1 MKESAFLPTH
11 PEVTFSRT
19 ASVFDAPLGR
29 GPLFRLFSCGLVA
42 CALGAPAAGQS
53 AQTEPEAWARA
64 ESAGFTVFSSSGLA
78 SAAGVAAALEVFRA
92 TFARLVPGARTEPL
106 APVIVLAFD
115 RFESYEPYAPRYDGR
130 PIPVAGSF
138 IGTSRANYL
147 VLTLDDPDKAWTVA
161 FHELTH
167 LIVSQT
173 LARPP
178 TWFNEGI
185 AEYYST
191 LRPAGSTATI
201 ELGHLVPDHL
211 ARLRRDP
218 WIPLDE
224 LFAVSPDSPLYNEG
238 DRRSMFYAESWAVV
252 HYLLDDTARS
262 RRLFDYLSRTAN
274 GQASASAFRAAFEM
288 APGTLQES
296 VRRYVQQSEWPVKR
310 YEMPPAAAGRVHG
323 AVAIDSATWLAALA
337 GLHLT
342 LGRAGDAMALAQ
354 QSANSR
360 PSSGVGWALL
370 AASLTEQHLD
380 VESAPFV
387 QRAAAD
393 LPQDPFVLCLLGTSA
408 IAVAE
413 RAQDSEL
420 PRPAALHVAIRSL
433 EAAVRLSPGYAEA
446 WATLAHAALNVGT
459 EADLALRA
467 SRNARTLAPTRLHYR
482 LFEAQALMQRGEW
495 AAARRLMDELFE
507 LPLDPQL
514 ADKAA
519 EVLARIAA
527 LESAVAP
534 PAPRR

>member
-1 MKESAFLPTH
+1 M
-11 PEVTFSRT
+11 
-19 ASVFDAPLGR
+19 GR
-29 GPLFRLFSCGLVA
+29 SQSGRVAACGLLV
-42 CALGAPAAGQS
+42 CLLGALTGARPAQ
-53 AQTEPEAWARA
+53 AQPENWAKA
-64 ESAGFTVFSSSGLA
+64 ESGGFTVFSLNGPA
-78 SAAGVAAALEVFRA
+78 SAAGVAAALEAFRS
-92 TFARLVPGARTEPL
+92 TFAQLVPGARTEPL

-115 RFESYEPYAPRYDGR
+115 RFQSYEPYAPRYDGR

-138 IGTSRANYL
+138 IGSPRANYL
-147 VLTLDDPDKAWTVA
+147 VLTLEDPDKAWAVA

-185 AEYYST
+185 AEYYGT
-191 LRPAGSTATI
+191 LRAGGDSATI

-211 ARLRRDP
+211 TRLRRDP
-218 WIPLDE
+218 WIPIDE
-224 LFAVSPDSPLYNEG
+224 LLDVSADSSLYNEG

-274 GQASASAFRAAFEM
+274 GQSSASAFRAAFEM
-288 APGTLQES
+288 APGTLQEA
-296 VRRYVQQSEWPVKR
+296 VLRYVQQSNWPVKR
-310 YEMPPAAAGRVHG
+310 YEVPVAATGRVHG

-360 PSSGVGWALL
+360 PSSGLGWALL
-370 AASLTEQHLD
+370 AASLTDQHMD
-380 VESAPFV
+380 VESAPFIL
-387 QRAAAD
+387 RAAAE
-393 LPQDPFVLCLLGTSA
+393 LPQDPFALCLLGSSA

-413 RAQDSEL
+413 RAHDAEL
-420 PRPAALHVAIRSL
+420 SRAAALRIAIRSL
-433 EAAVRLSPGYAEA
+433 EAAVRLAPGYAEA
-446 WATLAHAALNVGT
+446 WATLAHAALNLGT
-459 EADLALRA
+459 EADLALKA
-467 SRNARTLAPTRLHYR
+467 SRNARTLAPGRLHYR

-495 AAARRLMDELFE
+495 APARRLMDDLFE
-507 LPLDPQL
+507 SPLDSQL
-514 ADKAA
+514 ADKVA

-527 LESAVAP
+527 LESAAAP
-534 PAPRR
+534 PQPPR